1 VLEATN
7 VKKQRGVGNLGEI
20 RNIQIDIIEDAVKS
34 LFLKANTSIGQ
45 DIYNALF
52 DGLNKTEESPNG
64 RDVLGQLLKNHDI
77 AREEGVPICQ
87 DTGMAVVFLDIGQDV
102 HITGGYIEE
111 AVNRGVA
118 AAYEEGYF
126 RKSVVTDPLFDRRN
140 TGDNTPAVIH
150 TRIVPGRLLQIIVT
164 PKGFGSENMSALKM
178 LTPASGVE
186 GVEEFVADTVI
197 AAGPNPCPPTIVGVG
212 IGGTMEKAAILA
224 KRATLRPVNESHPE
238 SRYAELE
245 RRILE
250 RINRSGIGPA
260 GLGGR
265 ITSLA
270 VHIEYAPAHIAG
282 TAVAVN
288 LCCHACR
295 HAQVTL

>member
-1 VLEATN
+1 VPKHTGGRTAD
-7 VKKQRGVGNLGEI
+7 LGEI
-20 RNIQIDIIEDAVKS
+20 RQIEADLVEDAVKA

-45 DIYNALF
+45 DIYNALS
-52 DGLNKTEESPNG
+52 DGLNKKEESPCG
-64 RDVLGQLLKNHDI
+64 RDVLEQILRNHDI

-87 DTGMAVVFLDIGQDV
+87 DTGMAVVFLDVGQDV
-102 HITGGYIEE
+102 HITGGGLEE

-118 AAYEEGYF
+118 RAYEEGYF
-126 RKSVVTDPLFDRRN
+126 RKSIVDDPLFDRKN

-150 TRIVPGRLLQIIVT
+150 ARIVPGRLLDIMVT

-178 LTPASGVE
+178 LTPAAGVQGVE
-186 GVEEFVADTVI
+186 DFVVETVI
-197 AAGPNPCPPTIVGVG
+197 SAGPNPCPPTIIGVGV
-212 IGGTMEKAAILA
+212 GGTMEKAALLA
-224 KRATLRPVNESHPE
+224 KRATVRPVNENHPDP
-238 SRYAELE
+238 RYAELE
-245 RRILE
+245 MRMLE
-250 RINRSGIGPA
+250 RINNSGIGPA

-270 VHIEYAPAHIAG
+270 VHIEHAPAHIAG

-288 LCCHACR
+288 ICCHACR